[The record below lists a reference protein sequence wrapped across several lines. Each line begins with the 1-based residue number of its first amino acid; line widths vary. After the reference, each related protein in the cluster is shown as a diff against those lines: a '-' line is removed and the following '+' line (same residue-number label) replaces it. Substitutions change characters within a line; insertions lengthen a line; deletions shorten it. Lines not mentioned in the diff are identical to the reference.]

1 MVYKRS
7 YQCPVKTNSR
17 NYVKMR
23 QINNVLLAMS
33 LLLLTSTS
41 SAALLK
47 GVIKFGGDLTFDFTT
62 NSVDII
68 GNDAVVVNN
77 PSGDFASFA
86 DFGDLAT
93 YNDFN
98 YDPLSISPAGPLWS
112 VGGVGGLTFSLSQIT
127 YISELTDPQGNQ
139 YLNLAGNGVFSA
151 DGFDPTSGAWTFS
164 ADTVGGSEFTFS
176 STNVPE
182 PGIALLLGVGLIGVG
197 ASRKFRKKV

>member
-1 MVYKRS
+1 MCEVASAVTVEVMVKRGDS
-7 YQCPVKTNSR
+7 TETIHSR
-17 NYVKMR
+17 N
-23 QINNVLLAMS
+23 
-33 LLLLTSTS
+33 
-41 SAALLK
+41 
-47 GVIKFGGDLTFDFTT
+47 
-62 NSVDII
+62 II

-98 YDPLSISPAGPLWS
+98 YDPLSISPSGPLWS
-112 VGGVGGLTFSLSQIT
+112 VGGLTFSLSQIT

-139 YLNLAGNGVFSA
+139 FLNLAGNGVFSA
-151 DGFDPTSGAWTFS
+151 NGFDPTSGAWTFS

-197 ASRKFRKKV
+197 ASRKFRKRV